1 MTWKILQMTQFVCFS
16 LAKLPEESKLLTM
29 DNDLQGTLDTQLV
42 LKQSSLVKTDYI
54 GWPIPTNKPLRS
66 SGDTVDARGVLMVFD
81 KSSIAMLHSD

>member
-1 MTWKILQMTQFVCFS
+1 MENTANDTIFFLS

-42 LKQSSLVKTDYI
+42 LKQSSIVKTDYI

-66 SGDTVDARGVLMVFD
+66 SGDTVDARGVLMV
-81 KSSIAMLHSD
+81 KYPPC

>member
-1 MTWKILQMTQFVCFS
+1 MENTANDTIFSLS

-54 GWPIPTNKPLRS
+54 GWPITTNKPLRS
-66 SGDTVDARGVLMVFD
+66 SGDTVDARGVLMV
-81 KSSIAMLHSD
+81 KYPPC